1 MRDEAAVVRLTV
13 GVSDTLKR
21 PYSASDRRIPR
32 TIIQPAQRFAAVETA
47 GGVVMLV
54 AAVIALIWANS
65 AWSSSYRELFETEI
79 AFRIGDLVDLDLSL
93 HEWINDGLMS
103 LFFLVVGLEIK
114 RQLVHGELRDRRAA
128 ALPALAALGGMVVP
142 AVIYIV
148 LNLGGATDG
157 FGVPVATDIA
167 FAVGVVTLVGSR
179 VPTGVRIFILTLAVV
194 DDIGGIVVI
203 AVFYAEGV
211 SAVWLAVG
219 AACLVLAWV
228 AKRLEIRS
236 LVPYVGLGIVCW
248 YALHQAGVEAAIV
261 GVVFGL
267 LAPAHPFHDPSRFG
281 ERLETFVDHFDR
293 SDHTVPTEIAA
304 YVREVAPPLDR
315 IEHRLTPWVS
325 FVIVPIFAVAN
336 AGVRVSTDGLD
347 SNVFLGV
354 LLGLVV
360 GKLLGVVG
368 FTWLAVRLGV
378 GRLPDRTTWGHVV
391 GIGATAGIGFTVALF
406 VAGLSFDDDDLLRSA
421 KLGILAASTIAG
433 VLGYGLL
440 RRASRSGD
448 PADAAP
454 AGDPRSEVSSAPTA
468 TMATTAVEPSSR
480 SSRPTTRRSQVH
492 IPPAAAT

>member
-1 MRDEAAVVRLTV
+1 
-13 GVSDTLKR
+13 
-21 PYSASDRRIPR
+21 
-32 TIIQPAQRFAAVETA
+32 
-47 GGVVMLV
+47 MLV

-79 AFRIGDLVDLDLSL
+79 AIRIGDLVDLDLSL
-93 HEWINDGLMS
+93 HAWINDGLMS

-128 ALPALAALGGMVVP
+128 ALPALAALGGMLVP

-248 YALHQAGVEAAIV
+248 YALHEAGVEAAIV

-354 LLGLVV
+354 LLGLVL
-360 GKLLGVVG
+360 GKLVGVVG

-391 GIGATAGIGFTVALF
+391 GVGATAGIGFTVALF

-440 RRASRSGD
+440 RRASRSDD
-448 PADAAP
+448 PAGAAP
-454 AGDPRSEVSSAPTA
+454 AGDPTSDVSSAPT
-468 TMATTAVEPSSR
+468 MATAGVDPSSR
-480 SSRPTTRRSQVH
+480 SSRSTTRRSQVH
-492 IPPAAAT
+492 NPPAPAT